1 MTGRLW
7 YKLAVQC
14 SYVVNWDD
22 IPGEIN
28 ASVSDIHQAFEKYG
42 SIVVIWTIELD
53 KYCWGRTD
61 TWTLFTINHQ
71 RLGVIKSS
79 EPPRKHI
86 KRFSSSVAKE
96 KKKTEN

>member
-1 MTGRLW
+1 MISGRLW

-42 SIVVIWTIELD
+42 I
-53 KYCWGRTD
+53 
-61 TWTLFTINHQ
+61 
-71 RLGVIKSS
+71 
-79 EPPRKHI
+79 
-86 KRFSSSVAKE
+86 SSSYMDYRIG
-96 KKKTEN
+96 